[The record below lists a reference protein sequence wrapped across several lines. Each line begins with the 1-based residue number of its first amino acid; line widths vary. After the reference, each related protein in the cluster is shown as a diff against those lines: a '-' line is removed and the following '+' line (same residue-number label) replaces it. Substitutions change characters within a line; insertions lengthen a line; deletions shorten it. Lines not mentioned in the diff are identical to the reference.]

1 MAPKKFQIRLIN
13 KLINLKKI
21 PYNYLNMD
29 SEKKLK
35 NHIHDLE
42 TKLDILNRDYN
53 KLDIKL
59 SRVQNN
65 YERMDILYDKVKS
78 ILNDQQKN
86 QLEQFIND
94 FDK

>member
-1 MAPKKFQIRLIN
+1 
-13 KLINLKKI
+13 
-21 PYNYLNMD
+21 MD
-29 SEKKLK
+29 SEKKLQ

-78 ILNDQQKN
+78 ILNDHQKN

>member
-1 MAPKKFQIRLIN
+1 
-13 KLINLKKI
+13 
-21 PYNYLNMD
+21 MD